1 MIPANDGLSETL
13 PARWTAVVPELADV
27 PRLGEL
33 RGRQAEPF
41 TGSAGFDTATVE
53 AEVAGQMSWTR
64 RQTVLKDADGVIR
77 AWAHAHDRAA
87 GRAVIGV
94 EVDRTLPREVQDVV
108 AAWCYAWLTE
118 AAVDFARLREQPVT
132 QLDAGAFA
140 GDDVHRAWLTA
151 AGFERART
159 WWQMSRPV
167 TPDEAEPGALPAPKP
182 GVTVRQVAHHDN
194 GVPVAEELNTV
205 HRVLEE
211 AFRDHFNSY
220 LESFPEFVQRL
231 REDPGHRW
239 NHWWLA
245 FVDETDTA
253 EGDGEPVAAG
263 ALVATVSSPDASG
276 VEGTYVDYLGA
287 TPVARGRGVATA
299 MLHAVVADAAARGRN
314 RVGLEVD
321 ADSPTG
327 AESLYVHLGW
337 RTKYTT
343 ESWHRDVVV
352 AEHGGET
359 PDA

>member
-1 MIPANDGLSETL
+1 MSSVNDRPSPTL
-13 PARWTAVVPELADV
+13 PDDWTAVVPDLDDV

-64 RQTVLKDADGVIR
+64 RQVVVKDVDGVAR

-94 EVDRTLPREVQDVV
+94 EVDRELERDLQDRL
-108 AAWCYAWLTE
+108 AAWCYAWL
-118 AAVDFARLREQPVT
+118 ADAGRDFARVRQQDAT

-140 GDDVHRAWLTA
+140 ADDVGRAWLEA
-151 AGFERART
+151 AGFRRARS
-159 WWQMSRPV
+159 WWQMTRPV
-167 TPDEAEPGALPAPKP
+167 VAGEDAPGALPGPKE
-182 GVTVRQVAHHDN
+182 GVTVRQVAHHEN
-194 GVPVAEELNTV
+194 GTPVAEDLTAV

-220 LESFPEFVQRL
+220 MESFAEFVQRL

-245 FVDETDTA
+245 FVDDPQDPDA
-253 EGDGEPVAAG
+253 EPVAAG
-263 ALVATVSSPDASG
+263 ALVATVSPADDDGA
-276 VEGTYVDYLGA
+276 EGTYVDYLGT
-287 TPVARGRGVATA
+287 TPRARGRGVATA
-299 MLHAVVADAAARGRN
+299 MLHTVVADAASRGRN

-327 AESLYVHLGW
+327 AEGLYRHLGW
-337 RTKYTT
+337 RTKYVT

-352 AEHGGET
+352 
-359 PDA
+359 D

>member
-1 MIPANDGLSETL
+1 MIPTNERPSVTL
-13 PARWTAVVPELADV
+13 PEHWTAVVPELEDV

-33 RGRQAEPF
+33 RGRQAQPF
-41 TGSAGFDTATVE
+41 TGSAGYDAATVE

-64 RQTVLKDADGVIR
+64 RQTVVRDADGVIR

-94 EVDRTLPREVQDVV
+94 EIDRTLPRDVQDRL
-108 AAWCYAWLTE
+108 AAWCYDWLTE
-118 AAVDFARLREQPVT
+118 AAVEFARLREQDVT

-140 GDDVHRAWLTA
+140 GDDTLRGWLTA

-167 TPDEAEPGALPAPKP
+167 TADDAAPDALPAPKP

-194 GVPVAEELNTV
+194 GLPVAEDLTAV

-245 FVDETDTA
+245 FVDDPADPEA
-253 EGDGEPVAAG
+253 EPVPAG
-263 ALVATVSSPDASG
+263 ALVATVSPADDGG
-276 VEGTYVDYLGA
+276 VEGTYVDYLGS
-287 TPVARGRGVATA
+287 TPAARGRGVATA
-299 MLHAVVADAAARGRN
+299 MLHAVVADAAGRGRN

-327 AESLYVHLGW
+327 AEALYVHLGW

-343 ESWHRDVVV
+343 ESWHRDVRV
-352 AEHGGET
+352 
-359 PDA
+359 D